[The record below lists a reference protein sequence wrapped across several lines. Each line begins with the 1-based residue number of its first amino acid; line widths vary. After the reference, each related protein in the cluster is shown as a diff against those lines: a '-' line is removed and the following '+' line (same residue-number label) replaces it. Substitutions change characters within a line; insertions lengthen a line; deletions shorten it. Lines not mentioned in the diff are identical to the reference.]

1 MKHRFKAVRNAL
13 AAAAVAASLLTIN
26 PAAALA
32 EPGAD
37 PATASDATKS
47 LAEITG
53 LPTTVTTL
61 ADGVVLEAVDPEAA
75 AAYEAQLAP
84 DSYPCNSACDD
95 KSPYYIWHPPGGPS
109 EYFSCVEGSYPKY
122 SLFSGNDRVYLQY
135 SPRCRS
141 VWARGPHAY
150 NFVVRSWDGSSL
162 RKQRYTESVSSS
174 GDMSYVYTVMLN
186 DKNLKADVCS
196 GGASGPVT
204 SHCTAKF

>member
-1 MKHRFKAVRNAL
+1 MDFRFNVFRNAL
-13 AAAAVAASLLTIN
+13 GAAVLAASLLVIN
-26 PAAALA
+26 PAAAVA
-32 EPGAD
+32 GAGAD
-37 PATASDATKS
+37 PAEVSEASMS

-75 AAYEAQLAP
+75 AEYDAQVAP

-95 KSPYYIWHPPGGPS
+95 KSPYYMWHPPGGPS
-109 EYFSCVEGSYPKY
+109 EYFSCIEGSYPKY

-150 NFVVRSWDGSSL
+150 NFVVRSWNGTTL
-162 RKQRYTESVSSS
+162 RKQRYTESVSST

-196 GGASGPVT
+196 GGASGSVT